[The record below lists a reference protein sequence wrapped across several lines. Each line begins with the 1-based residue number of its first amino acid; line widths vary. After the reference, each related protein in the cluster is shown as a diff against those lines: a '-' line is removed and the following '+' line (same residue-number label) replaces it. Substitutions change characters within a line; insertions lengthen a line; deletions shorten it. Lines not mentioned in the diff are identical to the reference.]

1 MYPINTICDV
11 VKGKPLQL
19 FSDVEITELVYDSR
33 KVQSP
38 ASALFFAL
46 KTSHGNGH
54 LFLQD
59 AYKTGIRNFIVE
71 EDVDLMLL
79 PESNVIRVES
89 SLDALQQLAIFHRSH
104 FHVPVIGITGSNGK
118 TIVKEWLFQLL
129 DDEYNI
135 VRSPKSYNSQIGVP
149 LSVWQMADAH
159 TLAIFEAGI
168 SQPGEMAGL
177 ERIIQPSIGVLTNIG
192 EAHSEGFSTLQQKLS
207 EKLNLFTNSEVLILE
222 EKNAA
227 GISLPAK
234 LFTWGSS
241 ENATLKVV
249 SIEKRGGK
257 TSIHLQFSGSGFQVT
272 IPFTDGA
279 SVQNA
284 ITCCCVLLYL
294 NIDIDRIKERFS
306 QLHAVDMR
314 LHFVHGINHCTIIND
329 SYSADLTSL
338 YIALNFL
345 AQQSA
350 AQKRTV
356 ILSDFVESGKSDEIL
371 YKNIARAFEKFGVK
385 RVIGI
390 GKHIGEV
397 LPRYLKGEIQAQFYL
412 STDNFVQ
419 HFRTSSFL
427 DEVIL
432 VKGARIFAFE
442 RIALLL
448 QQKVHQTVL
457 EINLNAIVN
466 NLKQYQQIVKPGT
479 KLMAMV
485 KAFAYGSGGAEIA
498 SVLQYNNVAYLG
510 VAYTDEGAD
519 LRKEGIS
526 LPIMVM
532 NADETSLP
540 SIVDYNLQPVIYS
553 FEQLHLF
560 EQYIKDQGLSAW
572 PVHLEVE
579 TGMNRLGFAVSDM
592 PEVGAYL
599 AKSPYLKI
607 VSMFSHL
614 AASEDFAQDA
624 FTALQAGRYQEAVQ
638 EVKKHI
644 SYSFIQHI
652 ANSAAI
658 VRHPDLQFDMVR
670 LGIGL
675 YGVENETHRLHLQ
688 PVATL
693 RTTIAQLKT
702 VKKGETV
709 SYNRRGEV
717 KEDAII
723 ATVRIGYADGYSR
736 RLSNGKGKMWVNGH
750 LAPVIGTICMDMTMI
765 DVTGIPNVKE
775 GDEVI
780 VFGKELPV
788 QQVAEWMGTIPYEV
802 MTSVSQRV
810 KRVYFQE

>member
-1 MYPINTICDV
+1 MYPINTICQV
-11 VKGKPLQL
+11 VGGRFLQR
-19 FSDVEITELVYDSR
+19 FPDTEITELVYDSR

-54 LFLQD
+54 LFLQE
-59 AYKTGIRNFIVE
+59 AYKTGICSFIVE
-71 EDVDLMLL
+71 EEVDVDPL
-79 PESNVIRVES
+79 PESSVIIVEN
-89 SLDALQQLAIFHRSH
+89 SLKALQQLAVFHRSH
-104 FHVPVIGITGSNGK
+104 FHIPVIGITGSNGK
-118 TIVKEWLFQLL
+118 TIVKEWLFQLM
-129 DDEYNI
+129 DEDYNI

-149 LSVWQMADAH
+149 LSVWQMAEPH

-168 SQPGEMAGL
+168 SQPGEMTNL
-177 ERIIQPSIGVLTNIG
+177 EKIIQPTIGVLTNIG
-192 EAHSEGFSTLQQKLS
+192 EAHSEGFSSLQQKLA
-207 EKLNLFTNSEVLILE
+207 EKLQLFTNSEVLILE

-227 GISLPAK
+227 YIHLPIR
-234 LFTWGSS
+234 LFTWGSG
-241 ENATLKVV
+241 ENATLRVEGIKMNGFRTA
-249 SIEKRGGK
+249 IG
-257 TSIHLQFSGSGFQVT
+257 LQFSGTSFNLI
-272 IPFTDGA
+272 IPFTDDA
-279 SVQNA
+279 SIQNA

-294 NIDIDRIKERFS
+294 GYDTDKIKERFTR
-306 QLHAVDMR
+306 LHAVDMR
-314 LHFVHGINHCTIIND
+314 LHFIRGINDCSIIND

-350 AQKRTV
+350 AQRRTV
-356 ILSDFVESGKSDEIL
+356 ILSDFVESGKSDEVL
-371 YKNIARAFEKFGVK
+371 YKNIAKAFEKYEVE

-390 GKHIGEV
+390 GKRIGDV
-397 LPRYLKGEIQAQFYL
+397 LPRYLKGSISAQFYL
-412 STDNFVQ
+412 STDNFIQ
-419 HFRTSSFL
+419 HFRTSSFH

-432 VKGARIFAFE
+432 IKGARIFAFE

-457 EINLNAIVN
+457 EINLNAIVH

-498 SVLQYNNVAYLG
+498 SVLQYNKVAYLG

-519 LRKEGIS
+519 LRKEGIN

-532 NADETSLP
+532 NVDETSFP
-540 SIVDYNLQPVIYS
+540 SVIDYNLQPVIYS
-553 FEQLHLF
+553 FELLLQF
-560 EQYIKDQGLSAW
+560 EQYIKDQGLSSW

-579 TGMNRLGFAVSDM
+579 TGMNRLGFALTDM
-592 PEVGAYL
+592 PEVGAHF
-599 AKSPYLKI
+599 AQSPYLKI
-607 VSMFSHL
+607 ISMFSHL
-614 AASEDFAQDA
+614 AASEDAVQDQ
-624 FTALQAGRYQEAVQ
+624 FTALQAERFNEAVH
-638 EVKKHI
+638 EVKKHVT
-644 SYSFIQHI
+644 YYFLQHI

-658 VRHPDLQFDMVR
+658 VRHPDLQMDLVR

-675 YGVENETHRLHLQ
+675 YGIENATHQLNLQ

-693 RTTIAQLKT
+693 RSTIAQLKT

-717 KEDAII
+717 KDDAVI

-736 RLSNGKGKMWVNGH
+736 RLSNGKGKMWVKGK

-765 DVTGIPNVKE
+765 DVTGIPDVQE

-802 MTSVSQRV
+802 MTSISQRV